1 MYLYI
6 LINLILILTTARMC
20 VSFNNNTKIIS
31 LILIE
36 TGFVKSKGKDG
47 FLTRREIKTNK
58 KGK

>member
-1 MYLYI
+1 
-6 LINLILILTTARMC
+6 MC